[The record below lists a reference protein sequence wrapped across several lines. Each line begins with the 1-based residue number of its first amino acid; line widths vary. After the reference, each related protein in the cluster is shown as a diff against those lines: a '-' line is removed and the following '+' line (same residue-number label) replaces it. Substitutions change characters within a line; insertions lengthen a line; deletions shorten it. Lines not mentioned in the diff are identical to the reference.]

1 MKPKHLFF
9 VIFLV
14 SMGLSG
20 KFFLAD
26 SPHLAALMLLIALAS
41 ALNSSRLEA
50 NKKTNFKDVVR
61 LFVEQK

>member
-14 SMGLSG
+14 SLVLSG

-26 SPHLAALMLLIALAS
+26 SPYLAALMLLMALAS

-50 NKKTNFKDVVR
+50 NKNFKDVVR